1 MEQYALYLAL
11 KNILLSLSDEFKYSF
26 NDMDSNGKNVA
37 GIYIKGAEPSEYRS
51 ISDGS
56 YYNYI
61 SRVQLLYQGDNNN
74 NSLMSMLILVSK
86 VRNALIRASNRIY
99 TTSPQI
105 SYMGNSIVFR
115 NKNEPFREEE
125 EEVKVILTKVDLLGE
140 VDFKGKTG
148 QGLPKYSLNFK
159 INYSLIEGGDN
170 NG

>member
-37 GIYIKGAEPSEYRS
+37 GIYIKGAEPSKYRS

-56 YYNYI
+56 YYNYV

-74 NSLMSMLILVSK
+74 NSLMNMLILVSK
-86 VRNALIRASNRIY
+86 VRDALIRASNRIY

-115 NKNEPFREEE
+115 NKNEPLREEE
-125 EEVKVILTKVDLLGE
+125 EEVKVILTKVDLIGE

-159 INYSLIEGGDN
+159 INYSLIEGGDT